1 MGQHR
6 GRRVASRLPGDAL
19 EGTRL
24 LDLRPHWVQIIR
36 GGDHGEQQHENADQ
50 EQTGTQAAATRRM
63 SCAGWLVP
71 PDPDRRQSQ
80 RQPEKVEQQFHVDAW
95 NPKYIKNVA
104 RQTARACF
112 PKNLASLFR
121 VSQ

>member
-6 GRRVASRLPGDAL
+6 GRRASRLPGDAL

-50 EQTGTQAAATRRM
+50 EQTRTQAAVTRRM
-63 SCAGWLVP
+63 SCPGWLVP

-95 NPKYIKNVA
+95 NPNYINKVA
-104 RQTARACF
+104 RETATSCF
-112 PKNLASLFR
+112 PQQRSESGR